1 MSIGHID
8 FIYLSDEDYQAELQK
23 QGQRTTQQQQ
33 QQ

>member
-8 FIYLSDEDYQAELQK
+8 FIYLSDEEYRAEVK
-23 QGQRTTQQQQ
+23 NQQQLRGTRQ